1 VRDMAKILNVNIVV
15 PDNIGKD
22 EILTIVGAI
31 TREGCIVTNA
41 TLQTNEL
48 RWINGDGFIKLK

>member
-1 VRDMAKILNVNIVV
+1 MSKILNVNIVV
-15 PDNIGKD
+15 PENIDND
-22 EILTIVGAI
+22 EILKIVGAI
-31 TREGCIVTNA
+31 TREGVIVVNA

>member
-1 VRDMAKILNVNIVV
+1 MPKILNVNIVV
-15 PDNIGKD
+15 PDNAGKD
-22 EILTIVGAI
+22 EILTIVGTI
-31 TREGCIVTNA
+31 TREGGIVTNA